1 MDKIPRYL
9 YPIEEPL
16 EIPHYLSNTELGI
29 NFTKGGAPKKTRKF
43 KKKALALLCRIPH
56 KEHIDFL
63 KQITKYYDIYFI
75 CDTKASDLNLPT
87 IDNMHFIHYT
97 DEFVAN
103 KGYRNSCMYI
113 NKKDSP
119 EGLIGSWDKAIYYFC
134 EVNTKYSHL
143 WLIEDD
149 VFIPLPNTLVNIDKK
164 YPNTYDLLASSNYKS
179 EDGNLKSWGVSNKW
193 NKLKKAD
200 YVLPL
205 PWFRSMQCANRVSK
219 KLLLKVKDMVKKH
232 HTLVFHEYMFNTL
245 VYMNNLK
252 IKVIDELKY
261 IKYRHNNNTNWN
273 YDEIQFDKLYH
284 PMKDMKLQKVFHE
297 LIKKKD
303 SLERSM

>member
-9 YPIEEPL
+9 YPVEEPL
-16 EIPHYLSNTELGI
+16 EIPHYLNNTELGI
-29 NFTKGGAPKKTRKF
+29 NFTKGGAFKKTRKF

-56 KEHIDFL
+56 QEHINFL
-63 KQITKYYDIYFI
+63 KQLTKYYDIYFI
-75 CDTKASDLNLPT
+75 CDSKVLDLPN
-87 IDNMHFIHYT
+87 IKNIHFIYYD

-113 NKKDSP
+113 NKKDSS

-134 EVNTKYSHL
+134 EVKTKYSHV

-149 VFIPLPNTLVNIDKK
+149 VFIPLPNILANIDKK
-164 YPNTYDLLASSNYKS
+164 YSNTYDLLAAANYKS
-179 EDGNLKSWGVSNKW
+179 EDGDLKRWGVSNKW
-193 NKLKKAD
+193 NKLKQAS

-219 KLLLKVKDMVKKH
+219 KLLLTVKEMVKKH

-245 VYMNNLK
+245 AYIHKLK
-252 IKVIDELKY
+252 IKVIDELKT
-261 IKYRHNNNTNWN
+261 IKYRHKNNTNWN
-273 YDEIQFDKLYH
+273 YDEIEFNKLYH

-297 LIKKKD
+297 IIKKKD